1 MSTTAEVCWDSLSC
15 VSPELVQECLQFGER
30 ASACAASMDILQ
42 RDVAIKSRDFFQ
54 RDNEITMVREI
65 AILSE
70 FLPDGVEITTEP
82 DGRLSVAN
90 TQNFHEG
97 AYEGLLTARSED
109 GKVRGTRIDFPANG
123 PCCEYAALFDGRPM
137 FDNLRKAF
145 MLHAGVSFPAQQ
157 G

>member
-1 MSTTAEVCWDSLSC
+1 MLWADFVLAHLRREPTEESEVLWDSLSC

-54 RDNEITMVREI
+54 LDNEHTLVREI
-65 AILSE
+65 ARLSE

-82 DGRLSVAN
+82 NGSLSIAN
-90 TQNFHEG
+90 TQNFHAG

-109 GKVRGTRIDFPANG
+109 GKVRGTRTDFPANG
-123 PCCEYAALFDGRPM
+123 PFC
-137 FDNLRKAF
+137 KS
-145 MLHAGVSFPAQQ
+145 V
-157 G
+157 